1 MHVLRCAG
9 PGAYR
14 SLVLLL
20 AAALLSS
27 SCTTVPGVPR
37 AARSELAPTGKL
49 RVGLFNR
56 NPVYV
61 TQDHGGNELQ
71 GVAPDLGRE
80 LAKRLGVDFEAI
92 RYPNII
98 RMLEGAKTD
107 EWDVAFL
114 GIDPTRAVDIEY
126 AAEYMEDDYTY
137 LVSADSPVQSIG
149 DADRPGHRIVVAKG
163 GVGDLFLTRSL
174 KQAELLRVSEITTS
188 TLELLS
194 SGAAQAVVWNR
205 PALLGLSVSLPGS
218 RVVEG
223 RFYGAPL
230 GLAVVKGRPAGTV
243 YVRDFIE
250 EAKASGLVQQA
261 IQRANLHGATAAAP
275 ASK

>member
-1 MHVLRCAG
+1 
-9 PGAYR
+9 
-14 SLVLLL
+14 
-20 AAALLSS
+20 
-27 SCTTVPGVPR
+27 
-37 AARSELAPTGKL
+37 
-49 RVGLFNR
+49 
-56 NPVYV
+56 VYV
-61 TQDHGGNELQ
+61 TRDDGSNKLQ

-80 LAKRLGVDFEAI
+80 LAKGLGVEFEAI

-98 RMLEGAKTD
+98 RMLEGAKAG

-126 AAEYMEDDYTY
+126 ASAYMEDDYTY
-137 LVSADSPVQSIG
+137 LVGAGSPVQSIG
-149 DADRPGHRIVVAKG
+149 DADRSGHRIVVAQG
-163 GVGDLFLTRSL
+163 GVGDLFLSRNL
-174 KQAELLRVSEITTS
+174 KQAELLRVSEITTA

-194 SGAAQAVVWNR
+194 SGAADAVVWTR

-230 GLAVVKGRPAGTV
+230 GLAVVKGRPAARA
-243 YVRDFIE
+243 YVTGFVE

-261 IQRANLHGATAAAP
+261 IQRANLHGVTAAAP
-275 ASK
+275 ASR

>member
-1 MHVLRCAG
+1 MIRQV
-9 PGAYR
+9 
-14 SLVLLL
+14 VLLL
-20 AAALLSS
+20 GAAWLSS
-27 SCTTVPGVPR
+27 SCTAGSPVPR

-61 TQDHGGNELQ
+61 TQDLGNDLQ

-80 LAKRLGVDFEAI
+80 LAKRLGVEFEAI

-98 RMLEGAKTD
+98 RMLEGAKTG

-126 AAEYMEDDYTY
+126 AAAYMEDDYTY
-137 LVSADSPVQSIG
+137 LVGADSPVQNIG
-149 DADRPGHRIVVAKG
+149 DADRPGHRIVVAQG

-188 TLELLS
+188 TLDLLAS
-194 SGAAQAVVWNR
+194 RGAEALVWNR
-205 PALLGLSVSLPGS
+205 PALLRLSMSLPGS

-230 GLAVVKGRPAGTV
+230 GLAVVKGRPAATA
-243 YVRDFIE
+243 YVTGFIK
-250 EAKASGLVQQA
+250 EAKAGGLVQQA
-261 IQRANLHGATAAAP
+261 IQHANLHGTTAAVP
-275 ASK
+275 TSR